1 MDKKKTSAPGTA
13 KAPAGKTAPKAAKPA
28 ELTARVPASPAA
40 PVAETAPLTAK
51 ATAPKAKAK
60 DTSPRIASWL
70 PLTQNQAE
78 QFVRLT
84 TRGAWVGIG
93 SLVLF
98 WVIVRFVGPAAG
110 WWTLADG

>member
-1 MDKKKTSAPGTA
+1 MGEAKRRADQGLPPRPKTSKPAA
-13 KAPAGKTAPKAAKPA
+13 KAVTKP
-28 ELTARVPASPAA
+28 
-40 PVAETAPLTAK
+40 
-51 ATAPKAKAK
+51 K
-60 DTSPRIASWL
+60 DTSPRVAPWL

-93 SLVLF
+93 ALVVF
-98 WVIVRFVGPAAG
+98 WVTVRFIGPAAG